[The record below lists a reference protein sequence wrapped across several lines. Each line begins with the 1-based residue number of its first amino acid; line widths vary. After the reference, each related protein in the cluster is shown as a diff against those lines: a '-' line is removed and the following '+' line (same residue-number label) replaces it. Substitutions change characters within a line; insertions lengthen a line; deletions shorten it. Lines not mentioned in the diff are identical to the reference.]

1 MSLLGVAMILVMM
14 FMAVGPV
21 QTVLAWNWTATATP
35 NCTNVVVTANV
46 SDEGDWKYSEVT
58 GTGTFDYASNG
69 TYTGTVT
76 ATWRKDSQDY
86 SESKT
91 VSGIKPSNCTP
102 PPLVC
107 TLPQVLNNAGD
118 ACVTPPLVCTLPQ
131 VLNNAGDACVT
142 PPLVCTLPQVLN
154 NAGDAC
160 VTPPVVVPPAAPVF
174 VLPLK
179 PDVPGCAACSGT
191 LTWSDMYPKADQL
204 VVLFHLTASCVWN
217 WDGTKWCN
225 NTDANQVMARV
236 SLKPFTVIW
245 AGMYHPAVKYDDLW
259 ILSDLDDQLQGI
271 TIDGTYTG
279 AFSWTDW
286 PKLVRTADAGQKLQ
300 KYFVCTGPNWT
311 NAGDVASWWQPYRDL
326 IAHEKWAAANK

>member
-1 MSLLGVAMILVMM
+1 
-14 FMAVGPV
+14 
-21 QTVLAWNWTATATP
+21 
-35 NCTNVVVTANV
+35 
-46 SDEGDWKYSEVT
+46 
-58 GTGTFDYASNG
+58 
-69 TYTGTVT
+69 
-76 ATWRKDSQDY
+76 
-86 SESKT
+86 
-91 VSGIKPSNCTP
+91 
-102 PPLVC
+102 
-107 TLPQVLNNAGD
+107 
-118 ACVTPPLVCTLPQ
+118 
-131 VLNNAGDACVT
+131 
-142 PPLVCTLPQVLN
+142 
-154 NAGDAC
+154 
-160 VTPPVVVPPAAPVF
+160 
-174 VLPLK
+174 
-179 PDVPGCAACSGT
+179 
-191 LTWSDMYPKADQL
+191 MYPKADQL